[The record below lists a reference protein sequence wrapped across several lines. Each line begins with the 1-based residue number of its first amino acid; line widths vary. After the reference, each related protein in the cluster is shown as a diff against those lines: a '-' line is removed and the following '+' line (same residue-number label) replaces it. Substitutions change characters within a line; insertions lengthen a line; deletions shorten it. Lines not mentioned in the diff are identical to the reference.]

1 MGVEGQPPSVSLVA
15 IARQRQH
22 QGASKKPLDLYS
34 TDTAGRGSSV
44 VSDGDCIIMS
54 TPDAS
59 FSTSGC

>member
-1 MGVEGQPPSVSLVA
+1 MSLVA